1 MRTAAFWDTFSSKT
15 GSRRR
20 VDMSAKYAIL
30 GLVIERP
37 GYGYQLAQR
46 LEERF
51 GSSAFAPS
59 GVYSALD
66 QLSRDEFVR
75 AAGEM
80 GAGPARRAAPRMIY
94 EATDE
99 GTQHFEAWMLG
110 SSPTPPLRDELHM
123 KIALCRPSDLPR
135 LIDLVYGQE
144 LACMGRLRDLKEIAV
159 REAAG
164 DSHEWSML
172 MRVLARDAEV
182 ALWKAR
188 IEWLQSARELLEQ
201 LVEDSRHGPLQGAAA
216 LDGERMGRLR
226 GL

>member
-1 MRTAAFWDTFSSKT
+1 
-15 GSRRR
+15 
-20 VDMSAKYAIL
+20 MSAKYAIL

-66 QLSRDEFVR
+66 QLSRDELVR
-75 AAGEM
+75 PAGEM
-80 GAGPARRAAPRMIY
+80 RAGRARRAAPRTIY

-99 GTQHFEAWMLG
+99 GVDHFEAWMLE

-123 KIALCRPSDLPR
+123 KIALSRPRNLPR

-144 LACMGRLRDLKEIAV
+144 LACMGRLGDLKALSDA
-159 REAAG
+159 EAAI
-164 DSHEWSML
+164 DRSEWSRM
-172 MRVLARDAEV
+172 MRILARDAEV

-188 IEWLQSARELLEQ
+188 IEWLQSARELLEGLAQ
-201 LVEDSRHGPLQGAAA
+201 DPRRLPSSAEAPSGP
-216 LDGERMGRLR
+216 ERLGRLR
-226 GL
+226 AL